1 MTAVDKYESYKR
13 HVSGATSTESA
24 HRYWSDMHEKCR
36 GNGCFS
42 IGVGSEHYSY
52 QNAMLHKSNCSKE
65 QWAKIDALVL
75 SIIEENKEKTF
86 VDFIASVKESVK
98 GIEAEVLGE

>member
-13 HVSGATSTESA
+13 HVSNTTSTESA
-24 HRYWSDMHEKCR
+24 HRYWSDLHEKYR

-42 IGVGSEHYSY
+42 IGVGSEHFNY
-52 QNAMLHKSNCSKE
+52 QNTALHKGSCSKE

-98 GIEAEVLGE
+98 GIEAEVLSE